1 MLVFWTGV
9 RIWAVPEQENMASK
23 TPISTGGEAV
33 MFAFLRVAAALTGLV
48 LFAGLAHAQTDDS
61 QPWDKFAIS
70 LGGFL
75 TTSDTTLQLNSET
88 LGVGA
93 VINIENVLG
102 VESSLDTYRLDTR
115 YRFGETRR
123 HELEFHY
130 FTSNRDG
137 SKTLD
142 QPVQIGDEIFPAG
155 TGVFTEFE
163 LQFANLD
170 YVYNFLMD
178 DRVRLGV
185 SLGLHTTGI
194 RLKVAETGGTKFEE
208 EEFTAPLPM
217 IGFRSEVILAKRWR
231 AITDLNLFYL
241 EYDRYTGR
249 LADAY
254 FALEWRPWKRFGL
267 GAAINAIDYEVE
279 ADSDADLAL
288 GGWNG
293 QLEYR
298 MTGFLLYGKYF
309 F

>member
-1 MLVFWTGV
+1 
-9 RIWAVPEQENMASK
+9 
-23 TPISTGGEAV
+23 
-33 MFAFLRVAAALTGLV
+33 MFAILRVAAAVTGV
-48 LFAGLAHAQTDDS
+48 VCFAGLAHAQETYEL
-61 QPWDKFAIS
+61 PWDKFNLS
-70 LGGFL
+70 LGGFI

-93 VINIENVLG
+93 VFNLENVLG
-102 VESSLDTYRLDTR
+102 VESSMSTYRIDTR

-123 HELEFHY
+123 HEIEFHY
-130 FTSNRDG
+130 FTSKRDG
-137 SKTLD
+137 SRTLKED
-142 QPVQIGDEIFPAG
+142 LQIGEIIYPAG

-163 LQFANLD
+163 LTFANFD

-185 SLGLHTTGI
+185 SVGLHTTGI
-194 RLKVAETGGTKFEE
+194 RLAVAETGGAKREE

-217 IGFRSEVILAKRWR
+217 LGFRSEVILAKKWR
-231 AITDLNLFYL
+231 AITDLNLFYI

-249 LADAY
+249 LADVA

-279 ADSDADLAL
+279 ADSSADLAL

-298 MTGFLLYGKYF
+298 MSGLLFYGKF
-309 F
+309 FF

>member
-1 MLVFWTGV
+1 
-9 RIWAVPEQENMASK
+9 
-23 TPISTGGEAV
+23 

-48 LFAGLAHAQTDDS
+48 LFAGIAHAQTDTA

-70 LGGFL
+70 LGGFI
-75 TTSDTTLQLNSET
+75 TQSDTTLQLNSEKF
-88 LGVGA
+88 GVGA
-93 VINIENVLG
+93 VFNLENVLG
-102 VESSLDTYRLDTR
+102 VESNMSTYRIDAR

-130 FTSNRDG
+130 FNSNRDG
-137 SKTLD
+137 SQTLD
-142 QPVQIGDEIFPAG
+142 RDIQIGDFVFPVN

-163 LQFANLD
+163 LTFANFD

-178 DRVRLGV
+178 DRVRLGLSV
-185 SLGLHTTGI
+185 GLHTTGI
-194 RLKVAETGGTKFEE
+194 RLSVAETGGLKKEE

-217 IGFRSEVILAKRWR
+217 VGFRSEVILAKNWR

-241 EYDRYTGR
+241 EYEQYTGR
-249 LADAY
+249 LADVA

-267 GAAINAIDYEVE
+267 GAAINVIDYEVE

-298 MTGFLLYGKYF
+298 MTGLLLYGKYF

>member
-1 MLVFWTGV
+1 
-9 RIWAVPEQENMASK
+9 
-23 TPISTGGEAV
+23 
-33 MFAFLRVAAALTGLV
+33 MFVFLRVAAALTGV
-48 LFAGLAHAQTDDS
+48 VCFTGLAHAQETYEL
-61 QPWDKFAIS
+61 PWDKFALS
-70 LGGFL
+70 LGGFI
-75 TTSDTTLQLNSET
+75 TTSDTTLQLNSEA

-93 VINIENVLG
+93 VFNLENVLG
-102 VESSLDTYRLDTR
+102 VQSSIGTYRIDAR
-115 YRFGETRR
+115 YRFGERRR

-130 FTSNRDG
+130 FTSQRDG
-137 SKTLD
+137 SRTLD
-142 QPVQIGDEIFPAG
+142 QDIQIGDEIYRAG

-163 LQFANLD
+163 LTFANLD

-178 DRVRLGV
+178 DRVRLGLSV
-185 SLGLHTTGI
+185 GLHTTGI
-194 RLKVAETGGTKFEE
+194 RLAVAETGGTQFEE

-231 AITDLNLFYL
+231 AITDLNLFYI

-249 LADAY
+249 LADVA

-293 QLEYR
+293 RLEYR
-298 MTGFLLYGKYF
+298 MSGFLLYGKYF